1 MLKKDQIFPSK
12 SEVAR
17 IELQTKWE
25 KMFHSEYIYTRV
37 YDPVKKISMDVDP
50 LVPLPSVISEISS
63 DLLFGEFPIL
73 SYTDEKADKKLDEWL
88 ETNTQFNTD
97 LLEASAYT
105 SALGTIFLI
114 KFRMEEQVFYEFVT
128 GNKCVW
134 EEDVLGLTRFTMF
147 KIEEVN
153 EKQKYIIYQIHEHYY
168 KWDESKKSPL
178 LDDNR
183 KHKVDN
189 YMAKVNTITR
199 KVIDVYDKETIDTGL
214 KDMPVIRVDNIKTL
228 NGVIG
233 KSDYQGKEQL
243 FAEVDNRIDQIN
255 YVIQEHAEPW
265 MGMPPGLLDNKGNFN
280 KALGKMFEKSPSAG
294 DNDISIAQW
303 DAQLQSA
310 FNSIE
315 VMVRMIFFT
324 SRISTPISGLDQGGN
339 VESGRALKWRSINT
353 FSMINRKRKYW
364 NEVLRKFFKL
374 EGEMNKDYSEFKD
387 NDLLIQWQDGLP
399 LDEVEVVEN
408 VVKRIN
414 NGLMSHLRAIMDI
427 DEVSKEDAQDELDQI
442 GSEKQSN
449 ADIESSKFT
458 IKV

>member
-153 EKQKYIIYQIHEHYY
+153 EKQKY
-168 KWDESKKSPL
+168 
-178 LDDNR
+178 
-183 KHKVDN
+183 
-189 YMAKVNTITR
+189 
-199 KVIDVYDKETIDTGL
+199 
-214 KDMPVIRVDNIKTL
+214 
-228 NGVIG
+228 
-233 KSDYQGKEQL
+233 
-243 FAEVDNRIDQIN
+243 RI
-255 YVIQEHAEPW
+255 
-265 MGMPPGLLDNKGNFN
+265 
-280 KALGKMFEKSPSAG
+280 
-294 DNDISIAQW
+294 
-303 DAQLQSA
+303 
-310 FNSIE
+310 
-315 VMVRMIFFT
+315 
-324 SRISTPISGLDQGGN
+324 
-339 VESGRALKWRSINT
+339 
-353 FSMINRKRKYW
+353 
-364 NEVLRKFFKL
+364 
-374 EGEMNKDYSEFKD
+374 
-387 NDLLIQWQDGLP
+387 
-399 LDEVEVVEN
+399 
-408 VVKRIN
+408 
-414 NGLMSHLRAIMDI
+414 
-427 DEVSKEDAQDELDQI
+427 
-442 GSEKQSN
+442 
-449 ADIESSKFT
+449 
-458 IKV
+458 